1 MRISTWDL
9 RVAVLW
15 FAIFQ
20 FYIPNEKIY
29 YVFQF
34 AVAVFLLVDSLPEIK
49 RNSKYFLLF
58 LYPLTIMI
66 SCIVNRDSIAYTQV
80 VRGFTSAF
88 LMIDIFLLV
97 GRYERRRGAE
107 KLICTLYK
115 MSKIYA
121 IANVVWIIG
130 LIVIGKLQDAVLN
143 EFLFSRG
150 KFPTAYLL
158 LFYLMFFCMCWN
170 GNKFISAK
178 FKKQVFIVTA
188 ICCMGI
194 CSLIETATGILAIL
208 AFTFFVIFG
217 RCIEKLIKNPIAI
230 IGLIIS
236 SMFFVFLLGELL
248 QIELVQNF
256 IVDIL
261 HEDLSL
267 TGRMALYSLLF
278 PLVLKSGLWGGGFGS
293 YVAATLA
300 YHGWYNAQNGLAEII
315 LTYGFVGGITFLLLV
330 FISFVLA
337 KNHSRVLYLTV
348 LVFVIVAIVE
358 IPFNSGFV
366 LLLSLSQI
374 NYDGRLEFI
383 GRRQ

>member
-1 MRISTWDL
+1 M
-9 RVAVLW
+9 ALW
-15 FAIFQ
+15 LAIFQ
-20 FYIPNEKIY
+20 FYIPNKKIY

-34 AVAVFLLVDSLPEIK
+34 AVALLLFIDSLPEIK

-66 SCIVNRDSIAYTQV
+66 SCIVNRDSITYTQV
-80 VRGFTSAF
+80 ARGFTSAL

-97 GRYERRRGAE
+97 GRYERRRWGE
-107 KLICTLYK
+107 KLINTLYK

-121 IANVVWIIG
+121 IANVLWIIG
-130 LIVIGKLQDAVLN
+130 LIAMGKLQDAVQN
-143 EFLFSRG
+143 DFLFSRG
-150 KFPTAYLL
+150 KFPTAYVL

-170 GNKFISAK
+170 GNRLVSVR
-178 FKKQVFIVTA
+178 FKKQVFMLAAVGCI
-188 ICCMGI
+188 GI

-208 AFTFFVIFG
+208 AFTVLVLFG
-217 RCIEKLIKNPIAI
+217 GNIEKLIKNPIAI
-230 IGLIIS
+230 LCLIIS
-236 SMFFVFLLGELL
+236 SMFFVFLLGEIL

-256 IVDIL
+256 IVNIL

-267 TGRMALYSLLF
+267 TGRMELYSLLF
-278 PLVLKSGLWGGGFGS
+278 PLVMKSGLWGGGFGS

-330 FISFVLA
+330 FFSFVFA
-337 KNHSRVLYLTV
+337 KNHGRLLYLTI

-358 IPFNSGFV
+358 IPFNSSFI

-374 NYDGRLEFI
+374 DYNGRLEFI
-383 GRRQ
+383 GGRQ